1 MSQERSLLIHFDEE
15 TGQHTVEAEGFEG
28 LSCLEATQIIEEALG
43 VVNEGDRTF
52 KPEAQSNTVST
63 TNSVQAQQKH

>member
-1 MSQERSLLIHFDEE
+1 MSTERSLLIHFDEE

-28 LSCLEATQIIEEALG
+28 LSCLEATQVIEEALG

-52 KPEAQSNTVST
+52 KPEAQTNTVST
-63 TNSVQAQQKH
+63 TNSVQAKQKH

>member
-63 TNSVQAQQKH
+63 TNSVQAKQKH